1 MLRLGFL
8 LSFCYLTPVLCR
20 NPPTGPLQRS
30 LPASQVLAL
39 CKWQMVRPCR
49 LPIIL
54 AGCKLPECSVSLAK
68 EEMEPTLEFVQ
79 WQLWDWH
86 IRAQF
91 PFIHQRRS
99 HCFLALIMNSP
110 EMGKCQT
117 SDMHH
122 KQWLARKP
130 TGYEP
135 SGPYTHVEE
144 GLSLFFSGL
153 QQPASPARPLRLTR
167 HGLAVPQQHHH
178 HRRRCPEQF
187 GQRTLSG
194 LRTDL
199 RLSSTYK
206 LITTYST
213 AYLYIRSLSLACR
226 ASQS

>member
-1 MLRLGFL
+1 MEIP
-8 LSFCYLTPVLCR
+8 LSFRHGNYSRAPRPFSKAILEQRGISARLSRSGSWTGCSDWAFSSLFCYFTPVLCR
-20 NPPTGPLQRS
+20 NPPTGPLKRS

-99 HCFLALIMNSP
+99 GSHCFLALIMSSP

-117 SDMHH
+117 LDIHH

-130 TGYEP
+130 TGYECLP
-135 SGPYTHVEE
+135 ALFYVGVGP
-144 GLSLFFSGL
+144 LFFSGL
-153 QQPASPARPLRLTR
+153 QQRL
-167 HGLAVPQQHHH
+167 A
-178 HRRRCPEQF
+178 
-187 GQRTLSG
+187 QR
-194 LRTDL
+194 D
-199 RLSSTYK
+199 
-206 LITTYST
+206 
-213 AYLYIRSLSLACR
+213 RSV
-226 ASQS
+226 